1 MLRKLSFSKSG
12 EISELSY
19 TQAGETVIEDDKKMQ
34 T

>member
-1 MLRKLSFSKSG
+1 MLKLSFLSKLG
-12 EISELSY
+12 EIPELSY